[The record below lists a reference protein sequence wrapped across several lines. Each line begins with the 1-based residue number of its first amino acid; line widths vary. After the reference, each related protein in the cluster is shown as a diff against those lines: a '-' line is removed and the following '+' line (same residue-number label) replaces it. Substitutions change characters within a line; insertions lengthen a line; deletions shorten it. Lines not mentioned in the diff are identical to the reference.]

1 MNVQSKHRITAR
13 ISEYRV
19 PPVDDV
25 LVLGKAAPIGSVAM
39 KRALGLLIAQPY
51 EHIKLDD
58 DTISDL
64 LVRQAILKRLK
75 KEALIDFVM
84 KHIKPLIGENEILH
98 LSLDTETQIEVS
110 EI

>member
-1 MNVQSKHRITAR
+1 MNVQSKYRITAR
-13 ISEYRV
+13 ISEYKV

-25 LVLGKAAPIGSVAM
+25 LVLGKTAPIGSVAM

-58 DTISDL
+58 DILSDL
-64 LVRQAILKRLK
+64 LVRQVVLKRLK
-75 KEALIDFVM
+75 KEVLIEFIIR
-84 KHIKPLIGENEILH
+84 HIKPLMGENEILH

>member
-13 ISEYRV
+13 ISEYKI

-25 LVLGKAAPIGSVAM
+25 LVLGKTAPIGSVAM
-39 KRALGLLIAQPY
+39 QRALGLLIAQPY

-58 DTISDL
+58 DVLSDL

-75 KEALIDFVM
+75 KEALIKFVM
-84 KHIKPLIGENEILH
+84 AHIKPLMSENEILH